1 MQKTFSE
8 LEYTGKKK
16 QTRRDRFLADL
27 EQLVP
32 WAHLEAQVAPFYS
45 NTAGK
50 RGRPAIGVSRMLRM
64 YVVQQC
70 FGFSDEGCEDAV
82 YDSQAIRGFMG
93 IDLGRES
100 APDATTLLRFRRL
113 LEANQLTRLLFETI
127 NQHLASRGLLLKE
140 GTIVD
145 ATLIA
150 APPSVKNREGKRD
163 PEMHQARKGNQWH
176 FGMKA
181 HIGVDATSGLVHSV
195 VGTAAN
201 VADVTQ
207 VGQLLHGDE
216 TYVSGDAGYTGA
228 AKRPEHAERDVI
240 WSIAA
245 RPSSYKQHGE
255 GSVERDVIW
264 SIAARPSSYKQ
275 HGEGSVLYRVKRK
288 IEYAKAQL
296 RAKVEHPFQVI
307 KVRFNHRKV
316 RYRGLEKN
324 TAQLFSLFGLANL
337 MLAKRYLQQAAG

>member
-32 WAHLEAQVAPFYS
+32 WAHLEAQVVPFYS

-113 LEANQLTRLLFETI
+113 LEANQLTR
-127 NQHLASRGLLLKE
+127 LLLKE

-255 GSVERDVIW
+255 GSV
-264 SIAARPSSYKQ
+264 
-275 HGEGSVLYRVKRK
+275 LYRVKRK

>member
-1 MQKTFSE
+1 
-8 LEYTGKKK
+8 
-16 QTRRDRFLADL
+16 
-27 EQLVP
+27 
-32 WAHLEAQVAPFYS
+32 
-45 NTAGK
+45 
-50 RGRPAIGVSRMLRM
+50 
-64 YVVQQC
+64 
-70 FGFSDEGCEDAV
+70 
-82 YDSQAIRGFMG
+82 
-93 IDLGRES
+93 
-100 APDATTLLRFRRL
+100 L
-113 LEANQLTRLLFETI
+113 LETHQLTRVLFETI

-163 PEMHQARKGNQWH
+163 PEMHQAKKGNQWH

-181 HIGVDATSGLVHSV
+181 HVGVDATSGLVHSV

-207 VGQLLHGDE
+207 VDQLLHGAE

-228 AKRPEHAERDVI
+228 AKRPEHAERDVV

-245 RPSSYKQHGE
+245 RPSSYKHHGK
-255 GSVERDVIW
+255 D
-264 SIAARPSSYKQ
+264 
-275 HGEGSVLYRVKRK
+275 SVLYRVKRK
-288 IEYAKAQL
+288 VEYAKAQL

-337 MLAKRYLQQAAG
+337 VLAKRYLQRTAG

>member
-1 MQKTFSE
+1 M
-8 LEYTGKKK
+8 
-16 QTRRDRFLADL
+16 
-27 EQLVP
+27 
-32 WAHLEAQVAPFYS
+32 
-45 NTAGK
+45 
-50 RGRPAIGVSRMLRM
+50 
-64 YVVQQC
+64 
-70 FGFSDEGCEDAV
+70 
-82 YDSQAIRGFMG
+82 
-93 IDLGRES
+93 GRES

-113 LEANQLTRLLFETI
+113 LETHQLTRVLFETI

-163 PEMHQARKGNQWH
+163 PEMHQAKKGNQWH

-181 HIGVDATSGLVHSV
+181 HIGVDATSGLVHSL

-207 VGQLLHGDE
+207 VDQLLHGAE

-245 RPSSYKQHGE
+245 RPSSYQH
-255 GSVERDVIW
+255 
-264 SIAARPSSYKQ
+264 
-275 HGEGSVLYRVKRK
+275 HGKGSVLYRVKRK
-288 IEYAKAQL
+288 IEFAKAQL

-307 KVRFNHRKV
+307 KVRFNHRKA

-337 MLAKRYLQQAAG
+337 MLAKRYLQRAVG

>member
-16 QTRRDRFLADL
+16 QTRRDHFLADI

-32 WAHLEAQVAPFYS
+32 WAQLEAQVAPFYGD
-45 NTAGK
+45 TTGK
-50 RGRPAIGVSRMLRM
+50 RRRPSIGLSRMLRM

-70 FGFSDEGCEDAV
+70 FGFSEEGTEDAV
-82 YDSQAIRGFMG
+82 YDSQAIRGFMGIDLG

-113 LEANQLTRLLFETI
+113 LKTHQLTRVLFETI

-150 APPSVKNREGKRD
+150 APHSVKNREGKRD
-163 PEMHQARKGNQWH
+163 PEMHQAKKGNQWH

-181 HIGVDATSGLVHSV
+181 HIGVDATSGLMHSL

-207 VGQLLHGDE
+207 VDKLLHGAE

-228 AKRPEHAERDVI
+228 AKHPEHAERDVI

-245 RPSSYKQHGE
+245 RPSSYQH
-255 GSVERDVIW
+255 
-264 SIAARPSSYKQ
+264 
-275 HGEGSVLYRVKRK
+275 HGKDSVLYRVKRK
-288 IEYAKAQL
+288 IEYAKPQL
-296 RAKVEHPFQVI
+296 RAKVENPFQVI

-316 RYRGLEKN
+316 RYLGLEKN

-337 MLAKRYLQQAAG
+337 MLAKRYMQRAAE